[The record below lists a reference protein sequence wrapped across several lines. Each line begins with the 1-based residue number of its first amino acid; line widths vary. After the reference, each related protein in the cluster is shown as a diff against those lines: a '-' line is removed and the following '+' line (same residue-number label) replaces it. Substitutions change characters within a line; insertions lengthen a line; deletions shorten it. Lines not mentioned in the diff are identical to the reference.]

1 MLKLR
6 HLTLLQGMKFICLGL
21 KQIPLQ
27 NLKVNYYRMAKR
39 FALAGLTLAAGLL
52 STAALA
58 QTTKANLSGTTNT
71 VTTAVPFLRIS
82 PDARSGAMGDV
93 GVAIDPDAN
102 AQYWNVAKL
111 PFATKKYGV
120 SATYTPW
127 LKDLVPDIFLAYLA
141 GYAKFGE
148 NDNQS
153 ISASLRYFSLGEINY
168 TDINANPIGTGKPN
182 EFALDLGYSRKLSEY
197 LSAGLSFRYIN
208 SSIASGLSATT
219 PGIEYRPGNAFGA
232 DLGIYY
238 RKKNEIDEFRS
249 GTVALGAVLSNVGSK
264 ISYTSTRK
272 DFIPINLGL
281 GGAYTYQADAY
292 NAVTFALDVN
302 KLLVPTPIDTNT
314 DPTTGPNYVIPD
326 KGVVSG
332 MLGSFGDAPGGF
344 NEELREFQI
353 SAGAEY
359 WYRQQFAVR
368 AGYFWEHKLKGDR
381 KYFTV
386 GVGVRYN
393 VFGLNFAYLVPSGSG
408 INRNPLSNTFRFS
421 LLFEFDKLEKKP
433 ETAAP

>member
-1 MLKLR
+1 
-6 HLTLLQGMKFICLGL
+6 
-21 KQIPLQ
+21 
-27 NLKVNYYRMAKR
+27 MAKR
-39 FALAGLTLAAGLL
+39 FALIGLTLVAGLL
-52 STAALA
+52 SNTSYAQKTSLA
-58 QTTKANLSGTTNT
+58 GSNT

-93 GVAIDPDAN
+93 GIAIDADAN
-102 AQYWNVAKL
+102 AQYWNVGKM
-111 PFATKKYGV
+111 PFNTKKHGV

-141 GYAKFGE
+141 GYTKFGE
-148 NDNQS
+148 NDNQA

-182 EFALDLGYSRKLSEY
+182 EFAIDLGYSRKLSEY

-208 SSIASGLSATT
+208 SAIASGLGATQQ
-219 PGIEYRPGNAFGA
+219 GIEYKPGNAFGA
-232 DLGIYY
+232 DLGVYY

-264 ISYTSTRK
+264 ISYTSTRR

-292 NAVTFALDVN
+292 NAITFALDIN

-314 DPTTGPNYVIPD
+314 EATGAPNYIIPD

-344 NEELREFQI
+344 NEELKEFQI

-359 WYRQQFAVR
+359 WYQQQFAVR
-368 AGYFWEHKLKGDR
+368 AGYFYENKFKGDR

-386 GVGVRYN
+386 GLGVRYN
-393 VFGLNFAYLVPSGSG
+393 VFGLNFAYLIPSGSG

-421 LLFEFDKLEKKP
+421 LLFDFDELEKKTTP
-433 ETAAP
+433 

>member
-1 MLKLR
+1 
-6 HLTLLQGMKFICLGL
+6 
-21 KQIPLQ
+21 
-27 NLKVNYYRMAKR
+27 MAKR
-39 FALAGLTLAAGLL
+39 FALAGLTLAAGLITTL
-52 STAALA
+52 STA
-58 QTTKANLSGTTNT
+58 QTSQANLSGTVNT
-71 VTTAVPFLRIS
+71 VSPAVPFLRIS

-93 GVAIDPDAN
+93 GIAIDPDAN
-102 AQYWNVAKL
+102 AQHWNVAKL
-111 PFATKKYGV
+111 PFAAKKYGV

-197 LSAGLSFRYIN
+197 LSTGISFRYIN
-208 SSIASGLSATT
+208 SAIASGLSATT

-232 DLGIYY
+232 DLGVYY
-238 RKKNEIDEFRS
+238 RKKNDIDEFRS

-292 NAVTFALDVN
+292 NAVTFALDIN
-302 KLLVPTPIDTNT
+302 KLLIPTPIDTNT
-314 DPTTGPNYVIPD
+314 DVTTGPNYVIPD
-326 KGVVSG
+326 KTVVSG

-421 LLFEFDKLEKKP
+421 LLFDFDKLESKP

>member
-1 MLKLR
+1 
-6 HLTLLQGMKFICLGL
+6 
-21 KQIPLQ
+21 
-27 NLKVNYYRMAKR
+27 MAKR
-39 FALAGLTLAAGLL
+39 FALVGLTFAAGLI
-52 STAALA
+52 STASLA
-58 QTTKANLSGTTNT
+58 QKANLSGTTNT

-93 GVAIDPDAN
+93 GIAIDPDAN

-127 LKDLVPDIFLAYLA
+127 LKDLVPDIFLAYLS

-148 NDNQS
+148 NENQT

-182 EFALDLGYSRKLSEY
+182 EFAFDLGYSRKLSEY

-208 SSIASGLSATT
+208 SAIASGLSATT

-232 DLGIYY
+232 DLGVYY
-238 RKKNEIDEFRS
+238 RKKNDIDEFRS
-249 GTVALGAVLSNVGSK
+249 GTIALGAVLSNVGSK
-264 ISYTSTRK
+264 ISYTSTRR

-292 NAVTFALDVN
+292 NAITFALDVN

-314 DPTTGPNYVIPD
+314 DANTGPNYVIPD
-326 KGVVSG
+326 KSVVSG

-344 NEELREFQI
+344 NEELKEFQI

-421 LLFEFDKLEKKP
+421 LLFEFDKLDKKP

>member
-1 MLKLR
+1 
-6 HLTLLQGMKFICLGL
+6 
-21 KQIPLQ
+21 
-27 NLKVNYYRMAKR
+27 MAKR
-39 FALAGLTLAAGLL
+39 FALVGLTLAAGLI
-52 STAALA
+52 STASLA
-58 QTTKANLSGTTNT
+58 QKANLSGTTNT

-93 GVAIDPDAN
+93 GIAIDPDAN
-102 AQYWNVAKL
+102 VQYWNLSKL
-111 PFATKKYGV
+111 PFASKKYGV

-148 NDNQS
+148 NDNQT

-182 EFALDLGYSRKLSEY
+182 EFAFDLGYARKLSEY
-197 LSAGLSFRYIN
+197 LSAGISFRYIN
-208 SSIASGLSATT
+208 SAIASGLSATT

-232 DLGIYY
+232 DLGVYY
-238 RKKNEIDEFRS
+238 RKKNDIDEFRS

-264 ISYTSTRK
+264 ISYTSTRR

-292 NAVTFALDVN
+292 NAITFALDVN

-314 DPTTGPNYVIPD
+314 DANTGPNYVIPD
-326 KGVVSG
+326 KSVVSG
-332 MLGSFGDAPGGF
+332 MLGSFSDAPGGF
-344 NEELREFQI
+344 NEELKEFQI

-381 KYFTV
+381 KYFTL

-421 LLFEFDKLEKKP
+421 LLFEFDKLDKKP

>member
-1 MLKLR
+1 M
-6 HLTLLQGMKFICLGL
+6 QQFI
-21 KQIPLQ
+21 
-27 NLKVNYYRMAKR
+27 VNKKRMARR
-39 FALAGLTLAAGLL
+39 FALLGLSLVTAGLM
-52 STAALA
+52 STESLA
-58 QTTKANLSGTTNT
+58 QSNTNGTVNT

-93 GVAIDPDAN
+93 GIAIDADAN

-111 PFATKKYGV
+111 PFASKKYGV

-127 LKDLVPDIFLAYLA
+127 LKDLVPDIFLAYLS

-148 NDNQS
+148 NDNQT

-168 TDINANPIGTGKPN
+168 TDINANPIGTGQPN
-182 EFALDLGYSRKLSEY
+182 EFAFDLGYARKLSEY
-197 LSAGLSFRYIN
+197 LSVGASFRYIN
-208 SSIASGLSATT
+208 SAIASGLSSTT
-219 PGIEYRPGNAFGA
+219 PGIEYKPGNAFAA
-232 DLGIYY
+232 DLGVYY
-238 RKKNEIDEFRS
+238 KKKNDIDEFRS
-249 GTVALGAVLSNVGSK
+249 GTISLGAVLSNVGSK
-264 ISYTSTRK
+264 ISYTSTRR

-292 NAVTFALDVN
+292 NAITFALDIN
-302 KLLVPTPIDTNT
+302 KLLVPTPIDTNQ
-314 DPTTGPNYVIPD
+314 DPNKEPVYIIPD
-326 KGVVSG
+326 KTVVSG

-344 NEELREFQI
+344 NEELQEFQI

-359 WYRQQFAVR
+359 WYQQQFAVR

-386 GVGVRYN
+386 GLGVRYN
-393 VFGLNFAYLVPSGSG
+393 VFGLNFAYLIPSGSG

-421 LLFEFDKLEKKP
+421 LLFEFDKLEKK

>member
-1 MLKLR
+1 
-6 HLTLLQGMKFICLGL
+6 
-21 KQIPLQ
+21 
-27 NLKVNYYRMAKR
+27 MAKR
-39 FALAGLTLAAGLL
+39 FALIGLTLAAGLI
-52 STAALA
+52 STFA
-58 QTTKANLSGTTNT
+58 QAQKSLVGANT

-93 GVAIDPDAN
+93 GIAIDPDAN
-102 AQYWNVAKL
+102 AQYWNVGKI
-111 PFATKKYGV
+111 PFTTKKYGV

-148 NDNQS
+148 NDNQA

-168 TDINANPIGTGKPN
+168 TDIYANPIGTGKPN
-182 EFALDLGYSRKLSEY
+182 EFAFDLGYSRKLSEY

-208 SSIASGLSATT
+208 SAIASGLAAQQQ
-219 PGIEYRPGNAFGA
+219 GIEYKPGQAFGA
-232 DLGIYY
+232 DLGVFY
-238 RKKNEIDEFRS
+238 KKKTDIDEFRS
-249 GTVALGAVLSNVGSK
+249 NTVAVGAVLSNVGSR
-264 ISYTSTRK
+264 ISYTSARR

-281 GGAYTYQADAY
+281 GAAYTYQADAY
-292 NAVTFALDVN
+292 NAITFAVDVN

-314 DPTTGPNYVIPD
+314 EATGQPNYIIPD
-326 KGVVSG
+326 KSVVSG
-332 MLGSFGDAPGGF
+332 MLGSFGDAQGGF
-344 NEELREFQI
+344 SEELKEFQI

-359 WYRQQFAVR
+359 WYQQQFAVR

-386 GVGVRYN
+386 GLGVRYN
-393 VFGLNFAYLVPSGSG
+393 VFGLNFAYLIPSGSG

-421 LLFEFDKLEKKP
+421 LLFDFDKIEKK
-433 ETAAP
+433 ETP